1 MGGFGLGASKAAKQ
15 FAGELAKSLKKDIPR
30 TLIDSPVISANRVS
44 VVLERAYAKA
54 VEYQKVNR
62 LGFFGRTALINAFRW
77 TLLEEGYPEAF
88 VKVATE
94 GLVYAMSQKKVAG
107 SVRG

>member
-1 MGGFGLGASKAAKQ
+1 MGILGFGASKAAKE
-15 FAGELAKSLKKDIPR
+15 FAGELAKSLRKDIPR

-54 VEYQKVNR
+54 VEYQKLNR
-62 LGFFGRTALINAFRW
+62 LGFFGRTAFINAFRW
-77 TLLEEGYPEAF
+77 ALLEEGYPETF